1 MGTIVKK
8 PKMCVDFLFVDFE
21 LAMMPKQNKELTSS
35 MAKEAASLAP
45 RSRVKSSSLTTS
57 SHPVKPSARLSRS

>member
-1 MGTIVKK
+1 MGKRLGMGTIVKK

-45 RSRVKSSSLTTS
+45 R
-57 SHPVKPSARLSRS
+57 